1 MLRSLIL
8 AAGVLAAIPASAV
21 TVHNRDTETREV
33 TFDKGT
39 EETLHEIAV
48 GASVRESCPTGC
60 AVRVVGRGHDF
71 MAEEGDVLAI
81 AEMTIRRDPE
91 SASVAD

>member
-1 MLRSLIL
+1 MLRSLIVAAGIL
-8 AAGVLAAIPASAV
+8 AAVPAGAV
-21 TVHNRDTETREV
+21 TVHNRDTDMREV
-33 TFDKGT
+33 TFDRGT
-39 EETLHEIAV
+39 DETRHEIAV

-71 MAEEGDVLAI
+71 MAVEGDVLAI
-81 AEMTIRRDPE
+81 ADMTIRRDPE